1 MVSKEFVEER
11 RGFGLAYTANHLDR
25 MIQTSVTHHIAYRPA
40 SPRFWIPRAKHEPWD
55 ARQNNRAR
63 AHGAWFERDGEG
75 AAIKAPC
82 ASAAAAF
89 PRGSKSGCAGGA
101 LFGSP
106 AVEPVAI
113 ILPAGSKTT
122 APMGPALG
130 ASAGRA

>member
-82 ASAAAAF
+82 AQRSSGL
-89 PRGSKSGCAGGA
+89 PQRKQLGMRGGVIISLTG
-101 LFGSP
+101 
-106 AVEPVAI
+106 VEP
-113 ILPAGSKTT
+113 
-122 APMGPALG
+122 G
-130 ASAGRA
+130 ANNFARRI

>member
-40 SPRFWIPRAKHEPWD
+40 SPRVWIPRAKHEPWD

-63 AHGAWFERDGEG
+63 AHGAWFERGGEG

-82 ASAAAAF
+82 AQRSSGL
-89 PRGSKSGCAGGA
+89 PQRKQLGMRGGVIISLTG
-101 LFGSP
+101 
-106 AVEPVAI
+106 VEP
-113 ILPAGSKTT
+113 
-122 APMGPALG
+122 G
-130 ASAGRA
+130 ANNFARRI

>member
-82 ASAAAAF
+82 AQRSSGL
-89 PRGSKSGCAGGA
+89 PQREQLGMRGGVII
-101 LFGSP
+101 SP
-106 AVEPVAI
+106 TGVEP
-113 ILPAGSKTT
+113 
-122 APMGPALG
+122 G
-130 ASAGRA
+130 ANNFARRI

>member
-82 ASAAAAF
+82 ALRSCGL
-89 PRGSKSGCAGGA
+89 PQRMQHGMRGWVLISITG
-101 LFGSP
+101 
-106 AVEPVAI
+106 VEP
-113 ILPAGSKTT
+113 
-122 APMGPALG
+122 G
-130 ASAGRA
+130 ANNFARRI

>member
-82 ASAAAAF
+82 AQRSSGL
-89 PRGSKSGCAGGA
+89 PQRKQDRKSTR
-101 LFGSP
+101 LNSSH
-106 AVEPVAI
+106 VAI
-113 ILPAGSKTT
+113 SYAVFCLKKRNDES
-122 APMGPALG
+122 
-130 ASAGRA
+130 

>member
-25 MIQTSVTHHIAYRPA
+25 MIQTSVTHHSAYRPA
-40 SPRFWIPRAKHEPWD
+40 RPRFWIPRAKHEPWD

-82 ASAAAAF
+82 AQRSSGL
-89 PRGSKSGCAGGA
+89 PQRKQLGMRGGVIISLTG
-101 LFGSP
+101 
-106 AVEPVAI
+106 VEP
-113 ILPAGSKTT
+113 
-122 APMGPALG
+122 G
-130 ASAGRA
+130 ANNFARRI

>member
-75 AAIKAPC
+75 AAIKAP
-82 ASAAAAF
+82 SAQRSSGL
-89 PRGSKSGCAGGA
+89 PQRKQLGMRGGVIISLTG
-101 LFGSP
+101 
-106 AVEPVAI
+106 VEP
-113 ILPAGSKTT
+113 
-122 APMGPALG
+122 G
-130 ASAGRA
+130 ANNFARRI